1 MCVFTLYTYIYIY
14 KYKYVLTHTHASMG
28 RGVVRLRSQPPHKCS
43 CCGKVGHNIRQCKA
57 PGAQELL
64 HLRASMQSLMKQQP
78 MKRFKNRV
86 PVKVVNNKSGKG
98 KHQASKEYG
107 TYKNQTVGTREFAHK
122 HMSDSVVDILDTDS
136 GKAYKEL
143 VDFGFIHVPDVCPD
157 CKHPVGGPV
166 PFKSCPGKLYFR
178 CRSYQCGKRFNVTDF
193 SVFRGIRLSL
203 VALCRVI
210 TFCSRCNVLK
220 APLVSDA
227 QAQLRIS
234 RKPVEH
240 AFNALLAEEAKAG
253 ERHNKVKHRLSG
265 ELEADGHGLRK
276 LYVSPHNQHFSAEIE
291 DAITRYRKANP
302 GKKLPSYWKAHLRVV
317 GVKKRMAKAG
327 YRSGK
332 GVFQV
337 LPFKLVPPAA
347 SPPVESKKEIQDS
360 KVLDQIVKATDTRVR
375 LYSDGAPAWPS
386 LCDVKGIKNFQVKH
400 NKFEFVKRLPGMKK
414 PASVVLAGTQVIDRW
429 WQAMDAFIPPQIHNK
444 KGKGG
449 PVNDRLKTYAH
460 AWVWRYHLP
469 VGIDFKTELGKIC

>member
-1 MCVFTLYTYIYIY
+1 
-14 KYKYVLTHTHASMG
+14 
-28 RGVVRLRSQPPHKCS
+28 
-43 CCGKVGHNIRQCKA
+43 
-57 PGAQELL
+57 
-64 HLRASMQSLMKQQP
+64 MKQQP

-107 TYKNQTVGTREFAHK
+107 THKNQKAGTRQFAHK
-122 HMSDSVVDILDTDS
+122 HVSDSVVDILDTDS

-143 VDFGFIHVPDVCPD
+143 MDFGFIHVPDVCPD
-157 CKHPVGGPV
+157 CKTPVSGPV
-166 PFKSCPGKLYFR
+166 PFSSCPGKLYFR
-178 CRSYQCGKRFNVTDF
+178 CQSNQCGRRYNVTDF

-210 TFCSRCNVLK
+210 TFYSRCNVLK

-227 QAQLRIS
+227 QAQLKIS

-240 AFNALLAEEAKAG
+240 VFNALLAEEAKAG

-265 ELEADGHGLRK
+265 ELEADGHGIRK
-276 LYVSPHNQHFSAEIE
+276 LYVSPRNQHFSAEIE
-291 DAITRYRKANP
+291 DATTRFRKTNP
-302 GKKLPSYWKAHLRVV
+302 DKKLPSYWQAHLRVV
-317 GVKKRMAKAG
+317 GVKKRLAKAG

-360 KVLDQIVKATDTRVR
+360 KVLDQIMKAPDTRVR

-386 LCDVKGIKNFQVKH
+386 LCDVRGIKNFQVKH

-414 PASVVLAGTQVIDRW
+414 PASVVVAGTQVIDRW

-469 VGIDFKTELGKIC
+469 VGIDLKTELGKIC